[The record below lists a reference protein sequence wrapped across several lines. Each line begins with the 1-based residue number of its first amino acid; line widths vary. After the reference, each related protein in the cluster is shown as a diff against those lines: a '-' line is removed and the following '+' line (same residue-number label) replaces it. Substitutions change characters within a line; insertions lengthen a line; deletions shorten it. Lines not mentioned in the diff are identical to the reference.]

1 MPSNAPRAKVLSK
14 EITLHGDTRVDNY
27 FWLRDRSDADVIPYL
42 EAENRYT
49 DEVMEPTKSLQDG
62 LYREILGRIQET
74 DVSVP
79 VKRDDYFYYTRTEE
93 GKAYSIQCR
102 KHGSL
107 DAAEEILLDSN
118 VLAEGQKYFRLGN
131 FAVSPDHRLLAYST
145 DLEGDESYTIQVK
158 DLASGE
164 LLPDRI
170 ANTYYSLEWANDNRT
185 FFYTVLDPAK
195 RPYRAFRHELGA
207 ESDALVYQEDDG
219 RFNLGLAKTRS
230 RRFIFIELASP
241 LTSELRYLEAD
252 EPGGELRVLLRRS
265 QDVEYDASH
274 HGDYFFIRTNEQ
286 AKNFRLMRVPVA
298 DPSTDHLEEVIP
310 ARAGI
315 TIEGVD
321 SFEDHIVVYE
331 RERGLE
337 KICIRDGDG
346 AFSHYIDF
354 PEPVYSV
361 SAAGNAEYRT
371 NLLRFN
377 YTSLVT
383 PASVF
388 DYNIHTHERELKKQY
403 EVRGGYHTAQYQSE
417 RIFAKAPDGVEVPI
431 SLVYRRGFERNG
443 SSPLLLYGY
452 GAYGHSIDPM
462 FSSDRLSLLDR
473 GFVFAIAHIRGGAEI
488 GEEWHDQGK
497 LLQKKNTFTDFIACA
512 EHLLVE
518 RYTSTNRLAVM
529 GGSAG
534 GLLVGAVLNLR
545 PELFHAAIAKV
556 PFVDALSTMLD
567 PTLPLTIAEYEEWG
581 NPEQEEF
588 YRYIRS
594 YSPYDNVA
602 PREYPAMLVTA
613 GLNDPRVSYWE
624 PAKWVAKLRALKTDS
639 NVLLLK
645 TDMGSGHF
653 GPSGRYEGIKE
664 VAFDYAFLLS
674 RILPNDRPRSSSTVS
689 PDAAASSAENAP
701 QFTPRSRNFNSP

>member
-1 MPSNAPRAKVLSK
+1 LRANPPLAKIVPK
-14 EITLHGDTRVDNY
+14 QITLHGDTRVDNY
-27 FWLRDRSDADVIPYL
+27 FWLRDRSDPDVIPYL

-49 DEVMEPTKSLQDG
+49 EEVMAPAKSLRET
-62 LYREILGRIQET
+62 LYTEILGRIQET

-79 VKRDDYFYYTRTEE
+79 VKRDKYFYYTRTEQ
-93 GKAYSIQCR
+93 GQAYSIQCR

-107 DAAEEILLDSN
+107 DAPEEILLDSN
-118 VLAEGQKYFRLGN
+118 ALAEGQKYFRLGN
-131 FAVSPDHRLLAYST
+131 FAVSPDHRLLAYSL
-145 DLEGDESYTIQVK
+145 DLEGDESYTIRVK
-158 DLASGE
+158 DLSTGQ

-170 ANTYYSLEWANDNRT
+170 DNTYYTLEWANDNRT
-185 FFYTVLDPAK
+185 FFYTVLDAAK

-207 ESDALVYQEDDG
+207 ASDALVYQEDDA
-219 RFNLGLAKTRS
+219 RFNLALGKTRS
-230 RRFIFIELASP
+230 RRYVFIELASP
-241 LTSELRYLEAD
+241 LTSEVRYLEATD
-252 EPGGELRVLLRRS
+252 PRGEFRVLLPRR
-265 QDVEYDASH
+265 QGVEYNASH
-274 HGDYFFIRTNEQ
+274 HGEYFYIRTNDQ
-286 AKNFRLMRVPVA
+286 AKNFRLMRTEVNH
-298 DPSTDHLEEVIP
+298 PSAENWQEVIP
-310 ARAGI
+310 ARAGV
-315 TIEGVD
+315 TIEGLD

-337 KICIRDGDG
+337 KICVRAGSG
-346 AFSHYIDF
+346 ALSHYVEF

-361 SAAGNAEYRT
+361 GATGNAEYQT

-388 DYNIHTHERELKKQY
+388 DYDVRTRQRELKKQY
-403 EVRGGYHTAQYQSE
+403 EVRGGYDASQYQSE
-417 RIFAKAPDGVEVPI
+417 RIFAKAPDGAEVPI

-443 SSPLLLYGY
+443 TSPLLLYGY
-452 GAYGHSIDPM
+452 GAYGHSIDPR

-473 GFVFAIAHIRGGAEI
+473 GFVFAIAHIRGGAEL

-497 LLQKKNTFTDFIACA
+497 LLQKKNTFTDFIACS
-512 EHLLVE
+512 EHLLAA
-518 RYTSTNRLAVM
+518 RYTSTERLAIM

-545 PELFHAAIAKV
+545 PELFRAAIAKV
-556 PFVDALSTMLD
+556 PFVDALNTMLD

-602 PREYPAMLVTA
+602 RREYPAMLVTA

-624 PAKWVAKLRALKTDS
+624 PAKWVAKLRASKNDL
-639 NVLLLK
+639 NLLLK

-664 VAFDYAFLLS
+664 VAFDYAFLL
-674 RILPNDRPRSSSTVS
+674 RTVGL
-689 PDAAASSAENAP
+689 ASI
-701 QFTPRSRNFNSP
+701 

>member
-1 MPSNAPRAKVLSK
+1 V
-14 EITLHGDTRVDNY
+14 H
-27 FWLRDRSDADVIPYL
+27 YL

-49 DEVMEPTKSLQDG
+49 EEVMASTKPLQET
-62 LYREILGRIQET
+62 LYQEILGRIQET

-102 KHGSL
+102 KRGAL

-118 VLAEGQKYFRLGN
+118 ALAEGQKYFRLGN

-145 DLEGDESYTIQVK
+145 DLEGDETYTIQVK
-158 DLASGE
+158 DLSTGQ

-185 FFYTVLDPAK
+185 FFYTVLDAAK
-195 RPYRAFRHELGA
+195 RPYQAFRHELGA
-207 ESDALVYQEDDG
+207 AADTLVYQEDDG

-230 RRFIFIELASP
+230 RRFLFIELASSV
-241 LTSELRYLEAD
+241 TSELRYLEAGD
-252 EPGGELRVLLRRS
+252 PRGEFRVMLPRR

-274 HGDYFFIRTNEQ
+274 HGEYFYIRTNDQ
-286 AKNFRLMRVPVA
+286 AKNFRLMRAPLA
-298 DPSTDHLEEVIP
+298 NPSGDSLQEVIP
-310 ARAGI
+310 ARSGI
-315 TIEGVD
+315 TIEGID

-337 KICIRDGDG
+337 TICVRDGSG
-346 AFSHYIDF
+346 VFSHYVEF

-361 SAAGNAEYRT
+361 AATGNAEYKT
-371 NLLRFN
+371 DVLRFN

-383 PASVF
+383 PPSVF
-388 DYNIHTHERELKKQY
+388 DYNVHTRARELKKQY
-403 EVRGGYHTAQYQSE
+403 EVRGGYDGAQYQSE
-417 RIFAKAPDGVEVPI
+417 RVFAKAPDGVEVPI
-431 SLVYRRGFERNG
+431 SLLYRRGFERDG
-443 SSPLLLYGY
+443 ASPLLLYGY
-452 GAYGHSIDPM
+452 GAYGHSIDPR

-473 GFVFAIAHIRGGAEI
+473 GFVFAIAHIRGGAEL

-512 EHLLVE
+512 EHLLAA
-518 RYTSTNRLAVM
+518 RYTSTGRLAIM

-534 GLLVGAVLNLR
+534 GLLMGAVLNLR
-545 PELFHAAIAKV
+545 PDLFHTAIAKV
-556 PFVDALSTMLD
+556 PFVDTLNTMLD
-567 PTLPLTIAEYEEWG
+567 PSLPLTIAEYEEWG

-594 YSPYDNVA
+594 YSPYDNAV
-602 PREYPAMLVTA
+602 PRDYPAMLVTA

-624 PAKWVAKLRALKTDS
+624 PAKWVAKLRALKTDA
-639 NVLLLK
+639 NLLLLK

-664 VAFDYAFLLS
+664 VAFDYAFLLRTMHT
-674 RILPNDRPRSSSTVS
+674 RIV
-689 PDAAASSAENAP
+689 
-701 QFTPRSRNFNSP
+701 

>member
-1 MPSNAPRAKVLSK
+1 LIPPRAKIVPK
-14 EITLHGDTRVDNY
+14 QITLHCDTRIDNY
-27 FWLRDRSDADVIPYL
+27 FWLRDRSDPDVVAYL
-42 EAENRYT
+42 EAENFYT
-49 DEVMEPTKSLQDG
+49 EEVMASSKPLQET
-62 LYREILGRIQET
+62 LYQEILGRIQET

-107 DAAEEILLDSN
+107 DGTEEVLLDSN
-118 VLAEGQKYFRLGN
+118 ALAEGQKYFRLGN
-131 FAVSPDHRLLAYST
+131 FAVSPDHQLLAYST
-145 DLEGDESYTIQVK
+145 DLEGDEIYVIQIK
-158 DLASGE
+158 DLSTGE

-170 ANTYYSLEWANDNRT
+170 PNTYYTLEWANDNRT
-185 FFYTVLDPAK
+185 FFYTVLDETK

-207 ESDALVYQEDDG
+207 ASDTLVYQEDDA

-230 RRFIFIELASP
+230 RRFVFIETASSV
-241 LTSELRYLEAD
+241 TSEMRYLEAGD
-252 EPGGELRVLLRRS
+252 PRGEFRVLLPRR
-265 QDVEYDASH
+265 QDVEYEVSH
-274 HGDYFFIRTNEQ
+274 HGEYFYIRTNDH
-286 AKNFRLMRVPVA
+286 AKNFRLMRTPVA
-298 DPSTDHLEEVIP
+298 APSSENWHEVIP
-310 ARAGI
+310 ARAGV
-315 TIEGVD
+315 TIEGID
-321 SFEDHIVVYE
+321 SFEDHIVIYE

-337 KICIRDGDG
+337 KICIREGSG
-346 AFSHYIDF
+346 AFSHYIEF

-361 SAAGNAEYRT
+361 GATGNAEYRT

-383 PASVF
+383 PPSVF
-388 DYNIHTHERELKKQY
+388 DYNVHARARELKKQY
-403 EVRGGYHTAQYQSE
+403 EVRGGYDASLYRSE
-417 RIFAKAPDGVEVPI
+417 RIFAKAPDGVGVPI
-431 SLVYRRGFERNG
+431 SLVHRSGFERNG
-443 SSPLLLYGY
+443 VSPLLLYGY
-452 GAYGHSIDPM
+452 GAYGHSIDPR

-473 GFVFAIAHIRGGAEI
+473 GFVFAIAHIRGGAEL

-497 LLQKKNTFTDFIACA
+497 LLYKKNTFTDFVACA
-512 EHLLVE
+512 EHLLSS
-518 RYTSTNRLAVM
+518 RYTSSDRLAIM

-556 PFVDALSTMLD
+556 PFVDSLNTMLD

-594 YSPYDNVA
+594 YSPYDNVV

-624 PAKWVAKLRALKTDS
+624 PAKWVAKLRALKADLKMTDS

-664 VAFDYAFLLS
+664 VALDYAFLLGAVGQN
-674 RILPNDRPRSSSTVS
+674 LQERSS
-689 PDAAASSAENAP
+689 A
-701 QFTPRSRNFNSP
+701 

>member
-1 MPSNAPRAKVLSK
+1 LRANPPLAKIVP
-14 EITLHGDTRVDNY
+14 EQITLRGDTRVDNY
-27 FWLRDRSDADVIPYL
+27 FWLRDRADPDVIPYL

-49 DEVMEPTKSLQDG
+49 EEVMAPTKSLQEA
-62 LYREILGRIQET
+62 LYQEILGRIQET

-102 KHGSL
+102 MHGSL
-107 DAAEEILLDSN
+107 DAREEILLDSN

-158 DLASGE
+158 NFATGE

-170 ANTYYSLEWANDNRT
+170 DNTYYTLEWANDNRT
-185 FFYTVLDPAK
+185 FFYTVLDQTK

-207 ESDALVYQEDDG
+207 ASDTLVYQEDDG
-219 RFNLGLAKTRS
+219 RFNLGLTKTRS
-230 RRFIFIELASP
+230 RRFVFIEISSP
-241 LTSELRYLEAD
+241 LTSELRYFEAD
-252 EPGGELRVLLRRS
+252 DPSGEFRVLLPRR
-265 QDVEYDASH
+265 QGVEYDASH
-274 HGDYFFIRTNEQ
+274 HGEHFYIRTNDQ
-286 AKNFRLMRVPVA
+286 AKNFRLMRTDVTN
-298 DPSTDHLEEVIP
+298 PSAETWQTVIP
-310 ARAGI
+310 ARAGV

-321 SFEDHIVVYE
+321 SFQDHIVVYE

-337 KICIRDGDG
+337 KICIREGSG
-346 AFSHYIDF
+346 ALSHYIEF

-361 SAAGNAEYRT
+361 GATGNAEYKT

-388 DYNIHTHERELKKQY
+388 DYNVHTRERELKKQY
-403 EVRGGYHTAQYQSE
+403 EVRGGYDASQYQSE
-417 RIFAKAPDGVEVPI
+417 RIFAKAPDGAEVPI
-431 SLVYRRGFERNG
+431 SMVYRKGFERNG
-443 SSPLLLYGY
+443 TSPLLLYGY
-452 GAYGHSIDPM
+452 GAYGHSIDPR

-473 GFVFAIAHIRGGAEI
+473 GFVFAIAHIRGGAEL

-497 LLQKKNTFTDFIACA
+497 LLQKKNTFTDFIACS
-512 EHLLVE
+512 EHLLAA
-518 RYTSTNRLAVM
+518 RYTSTERLAIM

-556 PFVDALSTMLD
+556 PFVDALNTMLD

-624 PAKWVAKLRALKTDS
+624 PAKWVAKLRALKTDLRMTDS

-653 GPSGRYEGIKE
+653 GPSGRYEGIRE

-674 RILPNDRPRSSSTVS
+674 TLPAPVGENLQERP
-689 PDAAASSAENAP
+689 PA
-701 QFTPRSRNFNSP
+701 

>member
-1 MPSNAPRAKVLSK
+1 LASAAPRAKIVPK
-14 EITLHGDTRVDNY
+14 QVTLHGDTRLDNY
-27 FWLRDRSDADVIPYL
+27 FWLRDRSDPDVIPYL

-49 DEVMEPTKSLQDG
+49 EEVMAPTLPLRET
-62 LYREILGRIQET
+62 LYQEILGRIQET

-102 KHGSL
+102 KHGGL
-107 DAAEEILLDSN
+107 DASEEILLDSN
-118 VLAEGQKYFRLGN
+118 ALAEGQNYFRLGT

-145 DLEGDESYTIQVK
+145 DLEGDESYTIRVK
-158 DLASGE
+158 NLSTGQ

-170 ANTYYSLEWANDNRT
+170 DNTYDTLEWANDNRT
-185 FFYTVLDPAK
+185 FFYTVLDAAK
-195 RPYRAFRHELGA
+195 RPYRVFRHELGA
-207 ESDALVYQEDDG
+207 LSDALVYQEDDA
-219 RFNLGLAKTRS
+219 RFNLSLAKTRS
-230 RRFIFIELASP
+230 RQFLFIETSSP
-241 LTSELRYLEAD
+241 LTSELRYVDAD
-252 EPGGELRVLLRRS
+252 HPRGEFRVLLARR
-265 QDVEYDASH
+265 QDVEYDATH
-274 HGDYFFIRTNEQ
+274 HGEYFYIRTNDQ
-286 AKNFRLMRVPVA
+286 AKNFRLMRTEVNNPSA
-298 DPSTDHLEEVIP
+298 DSWQTVIP
-310 ARAGI
+310 ARAGV

-346 AFSHYIDF
+346 ELSHYVEF
-354 PEPVYSV
+354 PEPVYTV
-361 SAAGNAEYRT
+361 TATGNAEYKT
-371 NLLRFN
+371 HLLRFA

-383 PASVF
+383 PVSVF
-388 DYNIHTHERELKKQY
+388 DYNVHTRERELRKRY
-403 EVRGGYHTAQYQSE
+403 EVRGGYDASQYQSE

-431 SLVYRRGFERNG
+431 SLVYKKGFERNAA
-443 SSPLLLYGY
+443 SPLLLYGY
-452 GAYGHSIDPM
+452 GAYGHSIDPR

-473 GFVFAIAHIRGGAEI
+473 GFAFAIAHIRGGAEL

-512 EHLLVE
+512 EHLLAE
-518 RYTSTNRLAVM
+518 HYTSTQRLAIM

-534 GLLVGAVLNLR
+534 GLLMGAVLNMR
-545 PELFHAAIAKV
+545 PKLFHAVIAKV
-556 PFVDALSTMLD
+556 PFVDTLNTMLD
-567 PTLPLTIAEYEEWG
+567 PSLPLTIAEYEEWG

-602 PREYPAMLVTA
+602 LRHHPAMLVTA

-624 PAKWVAKLRALKTDS
+624 PAKWVAKLRALKKDA

-645 TDMGSGHF
+645 TNMGSGHF
-653 GPSGRYEGIKE
+653 GPSGRYEGIRE
-664 VAFDYAFLLS
+664 VAFDYAFLLGAVGQN
-674 RILPNDRPRSSSTVS
+674 LQ
-689 PDAAASSAENAP
+689 E
-701 QFTPRSRNFNSP
+701 